1 MRNRPDG
8 FDIYFMNLKTIRT
21 IANIFVVFLEKL
33 TFMVL
38 PRTLLTIMSNLGIK
52 VLFTKKGKNKYETYL
67 DIFKRY
73 PNLEISRE
81 VANTNLD
88 MKKVVSKCAPDVR
101 H

>member
-52 VLFTKKGKNKYETYL
+52 VPLSKKEKTNMRPTY
-67 DIFKRY
+67 IFSRGIQIWRF
-73 PNLEISRE
+73 LE
-81 VANTNLD
+81 
-88 MKKVVSKCAPDVR
+88 K
-101 H
+101 

>member
-1 MRNRPDG
+1 
-8 FDIYFMNLKTIRT
+8 
-21 IANIFVVFLEKL
+21 
-33 TFMVL
+33 
-38 PRTLLTIMSNLGIK
+38 MSNLGIK
-52 VLFTKKGKNKYETYL
+52 VLLTKKEKTNMRPTYIR
-67 DIFKRY
+67 IFKRRY